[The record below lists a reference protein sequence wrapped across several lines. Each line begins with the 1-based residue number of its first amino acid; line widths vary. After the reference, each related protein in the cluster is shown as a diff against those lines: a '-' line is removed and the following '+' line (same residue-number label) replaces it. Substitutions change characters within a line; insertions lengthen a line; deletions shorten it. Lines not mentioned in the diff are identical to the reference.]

1 MDVKP
6 QKIKS
11 KAVLVKLHI
20 DGEKGSYYVN
30 IPQEVRD
37 FLDIKGGEY
46 FAMKGE
52 IKGEKKQIKLKLT
65 EFAEE

>member
-6 QKIKS
+6 GKIKS
-11 KAVLVKLHI
+11 KAILVKLHI
-20 DGEKGSYYVN
+20 DEGKGSYYVN

-46 FAMKGE
+46 FTMKGE